1 MTQNHIREL
10 AVAHGQVTCLPNQNE
25 SIEKCRF
32 CAHSVSFIHDGV
44 RIPSPAREFCGVG
57 KKSRE
62 SAKQFDLSKV
72 SFVFCDDNAS
82 EGFRSIMNIIG

>member
-1 MTQNHIREL
+1 MTQAHLREL
-10 AVAHGQVTCLPNQNE
+10 AVTRGQVYCLPNRNE

-44 RIPSPAREFCGVG
+44 KIPSPAREFCGMS
-57 KKSRE
+57 KKSKE
-62 SAKQFDLSKV
+62 NAKKCDLSKV
-72 SFVFCDDNAS
+72 SVVFCDDNAN

>member
-1 MTQNHIREL
+1 MTQGHIREH
-10 AVAHGQVTCLPNQNE
+10 AVAHGQVNCLPHRNE

-44 RIPSPAREFCGVG
+44 RIPSPAREFCAMSNKS
-57 KKSRE
+57 KKS
-62 SAKQFDLSKV
+62 AKPFDLSKV
-72 SFVFCDDNAS
+72 SVVFCDDNAN